1 MAAQSELCHGA
12 VVAAGAGAA
21 APQLWVTHGGT
32 AVPRLALWLAPWLAP
47 RLRSGPK
54 SPKQT
59 KTNGEDNGGV
69 TRWPGAP
76 GRAPPP
82 SSRKKKKR
90 FAAPAKSREMRSR
103 GRAQRGHNKL
113 LKKGV

>member
-21 APQLWVTHGGT
+21 APQLWVTHGGAAASAVASAVAST
-32 AVPRLALWLAPWLAP
+32 AAAL
-47 RLRSGPK
+47 SGPK

-76 GRAPPP
+76 GRAPPQAP
-82 SSRKKKKR
+82 EKKKN
-90 FAAPAKSREMRSR
+90 ALPLPL
-103 GRAQRGHNKL
+103 RAER
-113 LKKGV
+113 